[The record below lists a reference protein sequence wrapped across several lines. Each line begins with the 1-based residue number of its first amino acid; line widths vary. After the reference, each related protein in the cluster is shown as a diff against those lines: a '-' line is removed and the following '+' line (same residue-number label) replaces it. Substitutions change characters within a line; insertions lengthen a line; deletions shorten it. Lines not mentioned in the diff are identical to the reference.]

1 MGYPDVPA
9 APKAVFP
16 NAANISMMNN
26 VNALR
31 QASVP
36 GGSYVRPMMGVPQV
50 RPAQVVP
57 GIRPTGDGVG
67 AVGTQPGVVQGLMMD
82 GTAAADLRQI
92 ALFVSKWRLEP
103 HKTKIQLAKLTPAR
117 RRYIMQSFKFVPADG
132 TTSMSKLEEYIEE
145 CEKSGWA
152 SVTTAASTTAS
163 VAATAAAPAAVP
175 KDGGVK
181 RELDASAT
189 VASDEKKPKTAGAEP
204 AAPTTEAAAGA
215 PAVPPTGQVVPPPAA
230 KAVPAA

>member
-57 GIRPTGDGVG
+57 GVRPAGDSATAG
-67 AVGTQPGVVQGLMMD
+67 GTQPGVVQGLMMD

-132 TTSMSKLEEYIEE
+132 TTSM
-145 CEKSGWA
+145 
-152 SVTTAASTTAS
+152 TAS
-163 VAATAAAPAAVP
+163 IAATAAAPAAVP

-189 VASDEKKPKTAGAEP
+189 AASDEKKPKTAGAEP